1 MRIAVSLLAV
11 AAVAALTGCAGPE
24 QKFGRGVNNLT
35 EIVRGGEMQRSIE
48 QSTLWDG
55 PMQGATVGWAR
66 GFTRTMTRTGIG
78 LYEVVTFPIPPYR
91 PLMVQKAPMYPDA
104 SVMTRKPTWGGLE
117 LSEKPVFP
125 SSYTPGIPASG
136 KFATDNRLGFSGG
149 DVAPGFPGSRFSVL
163 EP

>member
-1 MRIAVSLLAV
+1 MRIVASLLAV

-24 QKFGRGVNNLT
+24 QKFGRGMNNLT
-35 EIVRGGEMQRSIE
+35 EIARGGEMQRAIE
-48 QSTLWDG
+48 QTTLWDG
-55 PMQGATVGWAR
+55 TMQGKTVGWAR

-91 PLMVQKAPMYPDA
+91 PVMVQKGPMYPDA
-104 SVMTRKPTWGGLE
+104 SVVTRKPSWGGLE

-125 SSYTPGIPASG
+125 SSYTPGMPAAG
-136 KFATDNRLGFSGG
+136 KFDTDNRLGFSGG

-163 EP
+163 DP